1 MTIFILF
8 LIGLC
13 LGSFLNVVI
22 DRWPKNKSVVSGRS
36 HCDFCQKTLSPLD
49 LIPVI
54 SFLLL
59 RGKCRYCH
67 KKLSWQYPLVEFSTG
82 VLLVLTYL
90 FTVNLQQFNNLTNNV
105 DLDVIFFGIRI
116 IGLLVLTLYFIVIF
130 MVDLKYEIIL
140 ERVINSAIILTV
152 SCHLVILLLFYL
164 NIFAYY
170 DTAPYHSI
178 FSYPP
183 AWSPFNTA
191 LFTMLIN
198 FLTGIIV
205 ALFFRFL
212 IFVSRGRGLGEGDIK
227 LGFWL
232 GLLLGFPN
240 ILPGMFIAFVSG
252 GIIGLLLIITK
263 LKKFGQTVPLA
274 PFLVVGSYLAL
285 FFGDRIINWYLKTFL
300 IF

>member
-1 MTIFILF
+1 MTLFIIF

-22 DRWPKNKSVVSGRS
+22 DRWPKNKSVVTGRS
-36 HCDFCQKTLSPLD
+36 HCDFCKKTLSPLD

-54 SFLLL
+54 SYLFL

-67 KKLSWQYPLVEFSTG
+67 KKLSWQYPLVEFATG

-90 FTVNLQQFNNLTNNV
+90 LTINLQQFNNLTNSIDLNV
-105 DLDVIFFGIRI
+105 IVFGMRLIS
-116 IGLLVLTLYFIVIF
+116 LFVLTLYFIVIF

-152 SCHLVILLLFYL
+152 FCHLIILLLFYL
-164 NIFAYY
+164 KIFVYY

-178 FSYPP
+178 FSYPLI
-183 AWSPFNTA
+183 WSPFKTV
-191 LFTMLIN
+191 LFSMLIN

-240 ILPGMFIAFVSG
+240 ILPGMFLAFVSG
-252 GIIGLLLIITK
+252 GIVGLFLVMTK
-263 LKKFGQTVPLA
+263 IKKFGQTVPLA
-274 PFLVVGSYLAL
+274 PFLVSGSYIAF
-285 FFGDRIINWYLKTFL
+285 FFGEKIISWYLKTYL